1 MEIGEVLTYNGRTYV
16 LLGLQPMSV
25 PDRRAELEDTETG
38 EVVSIPCSLLA
49 QTSEGLSEQP

>member
-1 MEIGEVLTYNGRTYV
+1 MEIGEVLTYNGRMYV

-25 PDRRAELEDTETG
+25 PDRRADLEDTETG

-49 QTSEGLSEQP
+49 QSSQGLGEHP

>member
-1 MEIGEVLTYNGRTYV
+1 MKIGEVLTYNGRTYV

-49 QTSEGLSEQP
+49 QTSEGLGEQP